1 MSYEK
6 DFLNI
11 HKNEKKNDFFFFLK
25 LNLLVL
31 KSTGYWVYTIYKT
44 SPHFAL

>member
-11 HKNEKKNDFFFFLK
+11 HKNEKKMIFFSKTKPLSFEE
-25 LNLLVL
+25 
-31 KSTGYWVYTIYKT
+31 YWVYTIYKT
-44 SPHFAL
+44 SPHFAV

>member
-11 HKNEKKNDFFFFLK
+11 HKNEKKNDFFFSKTKPLSFEE
-25 LNLLVL
+25 
-31 KSTGYWVYTIYKT
+31 YWVYTIYKT